1 MQSDAVLRS
10 ALEAVHHL
18 SDPDPPWSAI
28 LSTASRLVGSDAAV
42 LIVFEG
48 TGVVDVQQSGAD
60 AAAVRDYAEHFH
72 TEDVMTQSNVAK
84 PEGSWLDTQALLPKP
99 LRERNAYYVDFMCKH
114 RMRQLYSFI
123 IENGPDRRT
132 SFGFQ
137 RASAW
142 DGLSSFLASDRI
154 RAYSQAVQ
162 LAAERRRA
170 QAASWLA
177 ATDSA
182 FDALGE
188 ASCLVHGTGH
198 VVHAS
203 PAAKAIFDTRG
214 TVVVQGA
221 RLSHPNAGERERLL
235 AAVLRAAGAGRVER
249 LAFRDSRCG
258 GPLHVELTC
267 ANPAL
272 RFGREPMVFIRLR
285 RAAAGPL
292 ASPDLLSQALDITLA
307 EARVLHALATG
318 VSLND
323 FALRRGVSIHT
334 VRKQVAMMMVKMD
347 CTRQVDLVRAAL
359 RVGP

>member
-1 MQSDAVLRS
+1 MTHPSVL
-10 ALEAVHHL
+10 
-18 SDPDPPWSAI
+18 
-28 LSTASRLVGSDAAV
+28 
-42 LIVFEG
+42 
-48 TGVVDVQQSGAD
+48 
-60 AAAVRDYAEHFH
+60 
-72 TEDVMTQSNVAK
+72 K
-84 PEGSWLDTQALLPKP
+84 PEGAWLDTQTLLPKP
-99 LRERNAYYVDFMCKH
+99 QRERNAYYVDFMCKH

-123 IENGPDRRT
+123 IENGPARRT

-142 DGLSSFLASDRI
+142 DGLSSFLASERI
-154 RAYSQAVQ
+154 RTYSQAVQ
-162 LAAERRRA
+162 QAVERRRA

-182 FDALGE
+182 FDSLGE

-214 TVVVQGA
+214 SVILQRA
-221 RLSHPNAGERERLL
+221 RLSHPDAKERERLL
-235 AAVLRAAGAGRVER
+235 AAVLRAGTPGQVER
-249 LAFRDSRCG
+249 LAFRDNRCG
-258 GPLHVELTC
+258 SPLHLELLC
-267 ANPAL
+267 ANPVL

-285 RAAAGPL
+285 RAAKILL
-292 ASPDLLSQALDITLA
+292 ASPDLLSRALDITQA

-323 FALRRGVSIHT
+323 FARRRGVSIHT
-334 VRKQVAMMMVKMD
+334 VRKQVATMMVKMD

-359 RVGP
+359 CVGR